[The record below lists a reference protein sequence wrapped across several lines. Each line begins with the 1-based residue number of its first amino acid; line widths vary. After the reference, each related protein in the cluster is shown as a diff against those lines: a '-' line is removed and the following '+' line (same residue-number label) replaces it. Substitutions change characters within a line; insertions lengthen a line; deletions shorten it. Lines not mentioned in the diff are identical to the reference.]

1 MICRPI
7 AMRGRLETPRA
18 AMDRM
23 ASKTYLVIHHDFSAG
38 RQARTWSEGVW
49 EAALQL
55 IVLLMRSHDIC
66 T

>member
-38 RQARTWSEGVW
+38 RQARTWSEGF

-55 IVLLMRSHDIC
+55 IVLFMRSHDIC